1 MGALNRR
8 EMTALSS
15 VLAFATAALLA
26 FPALAFDPFLRE
38 NGDVAK
44 GNEQL
49 AQGKPKD
56 ALASYDE
63 AAREL
68 PSRGEVHL
76 NRGLALLRMGD
87 DKLDQAMQALKIA
100 SAPESPPSIRARA
113 LANLGDAFFRKE
125 DFEAAMENYKQS
137 LMTAPGNKDVAWNY
151 ELARQKQ
158 KKKEEQQKQD
168 QQKQDQQK
176 QDQQKQDQ
184 QKQDQ
189 QKQDQQKQDQQKQD
203 QQKQDQ
209 QKQDQQKQDQQKQDQ
224 QQQQAQQPK
233 TQQAMEQ
240 MLDSLDR
247 NQDNLA
253 REQAR
258 RRAASMPAVPVEDW

>member
-1 MGALNRR
+1 MRARR
-8 EMTALSS
+8 VELEL
-15 VLAFATAALLA
+15 VLAGLAVAVASLAAAPA
-26 FPALAFDPFLRE
+26 FAFDPFLKE
-38 NGDVAK
+38 NGDVAA
-44 GNEQL
+44 GNSAL
-49 AQGKPKD
+49 AKGKPKE

-63 AAREL
+63 AARSL
-68 PSRGEVHL
+68 PGRGEVHL
-76 NRGLALLRMGD
+76 DRGLALLRSGD
-87 DKLDQAMQALKIA
+87 DKIDQAMQALKLA
-100 SAPESPPSIRARA
+100 AAPESAPKTRARA

-125 DFEAAMENYKQS
+125 DFEAAIEHYKKS
-137 LMTAPGNKDVAWNY
+137 LMLAPGDRNVAWNL
-151 ELARQKQ
+151 ELAVQKQ

-209 QKQDQQKQDQQKQDQ
+209 QKQDQQ
-224 QQQQAQQPK
+224 ASQPK
-233 TQQAMEQ
+233 TQQEMEQ

-247 NQDNLA
+247 DQQSLA
-253 REQAR
+253 QQQAR
-258 RRAASMPAVPVEDW
+258 RRAVAMPAAPIKDW